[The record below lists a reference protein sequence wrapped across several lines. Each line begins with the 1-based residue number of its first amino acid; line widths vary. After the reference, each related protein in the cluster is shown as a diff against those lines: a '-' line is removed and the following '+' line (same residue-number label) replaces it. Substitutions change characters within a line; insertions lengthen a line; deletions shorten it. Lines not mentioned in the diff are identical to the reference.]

1 MMLARACIKVMFKSV
16 IFNMIS
22 SAKWRKGKWFRR
34 QQLLWCIVFN
44 SLDVNLIN
52 SLDVNLIN
60 TVVWMLIVLIVW
72 MLILL
77 IVWMLILLIVWM
89 LILLIV
95 WMLILLIVWMLI
107 LLIVWM
113 LILLKWGH
121 SCMCFVDSI
130 SSFVKIHYIDFN
142 TNVVFLLMKACWNQ
156 TICSLFVLCSYVAS
170 IKDAR
175 KCFTRLQG
183 ID

>member
-52 SLDVNLIN
+52 
-60 TVVWMLIVLIVW
+60 TVVWMLIV
-72 MLILL
+72 L

>member
-52 SLDVNLIN
+52 
-60 TVVWMLIVLIVW
+60 TVVWMLIV
-72 MLILL
+72 
-77 IVWMLILLIVWM
+77 
-89 LILLIV
+89 
-95 WMLILLIVWMLI
+95 LIVWMLI